1 MPLHRASAAA
11 IRQLQTAGDLVDR
24 MTEQFRFAYGHNP
37 SPAEQRSWDRS
48 LTTLIE
54 DLHDAGLAE
63 VELLLE
69 YRLPLT
75 SRRVDALLCGV
86 HPRTGNTSY
95 VVVELKQW
103 SHAQPVDGTDDVV
116 LDDGRGRRL
125 HPAAQ
130 VAGYCEY
137 LADFNANLG
146 GSTERLAGVAYLHNA
161 KDADVAGLW
170 DYPLTV
176 QSQMFTRQ
184 RRGAFL
190 DFLRSRLDSAPG
202 VAAADDLL
210 SAAIRPSKQ
219 LLTLAAAEIQQREQ
233 FTLLDQQRVAYSM
246 VMRAV
251 ERARRSERKEVIVVT
266 GGPGSGKSVIALS
279 VLGELSRQ
287 GRSALHATGSSAFTQ
302 TLRKVA
308 GSRAPRVR
316 TLFKYYNQF
325 IDAEKN
331 DIDVLINDEAHR
343 VKATST
349 NRWTPS
355 KKRTGRPQV
364 EELIDAA
371 RVPVFLLDE
380 HQVVRPS
387 ERGNVHDIVSAAE
400 QMGCTVVRVDLNDQ
414 FRCGGSRLYE
424 RWVLRLLGLEPGG
437 PFDWPGD
444 ESFTLDVADSP
455 TEMEGR
461 LRAFLDAGYEAR
473 ISAGYCW
480 HWSDPKVDV
489 LFPDIKIGA
498 WERPWNNPK
507 ESRVGEAPAR
517 SFWASDPGGFDQVG
531 CIYTAQGFEYDY
543 SGVILGPD
551 LVWRSGRW
559 VARPEYSKDNQVKTA
574 EPAEFDRAVRNTYK
588 VLLTRGMRGT
598 LVYSVDLET
607 QEMLRSHIP
616 ASAVLDRARPGELPG

>member
-1 MPLHRASAAA
+1 
-11 IRQLQTAGDLVDR
+11 
-24 MTEQFRFAYGHNP
+24 MTEQFKFVYGHSP
-37 SPAEQRSWDRS
+37 SPSEQRSWDRS
-48 LTTLIE
+48 LTTLVD
-54 DLHDAGLAE
+54 DLHDAGLAD
-63 VELLLE
+63 VEMLLE

-75 SRRVDALLCGV
+75 SRRIDALLCGV
-86 HPRTGNTSY
+86 HPTSGDTSF
-95 VVVELKQW
+95 VVIELKQW
-103 SHAQPVDGTDDVV
+103 SRALPVDGTDDVV

-130 VAGYCEY
+130 VSAYCEY
-137 LADFNANLG
+137 LADFNANLD
-146 GSTERLAGVAYLHNA
+146 GSVRRLAGAAYLHNA
-161 KDADVAGLW
+161 RDADVSGLW
-170 DYPLTV
+170 SYPTTV
-176 QSQMFTRQ
+176 QSQMFTGQ
-184 RRGAFL
+184 RRGHFL
-190 DFLRSRLDSAPG
+190 DFLRSRLGPAPG
-202 VAAADDLL
+202 ALAADELL

-219 LLTLAAAEIQQREQ
+219 LLALAAAEIQQREQ
-233 FTLLDQQRVAYSM
+233 FTLLDEQQVAYSM

-251 ERARRSERKEVIVVT
+251 QRSRQANAKEVIVVT

-279 VLGELSRQ
+279 LLGELSRQ
-287 GRSALHATGSSAFTQ
+287 GRTALHATGSSAFTQ

-308 GSRAPRVR
+308 GSRAPRVK

-343 VKATST
+343 VKETST

-355 KKRTGRPQV
+355 VKRTGRPQV

-400 QMGCTVVRVDLNDQ
+400 RMGCEVIKVDLNDQ
-414 FRCGGSRLYE
+414 FRCGGSRLFE
-424 RWVLRLLGLEPGG
+424 TWVLNLLGLQPGE
-437 PFDWPGD
+437 PFDWTGD
-444 ESFTLDVADSP
+444 EGFTLDVAESP
-455 TEMEGR
+455 SEMEGR
-461 LRAFLDAGYEAR
+461 LRALLRAGHSSR

-480 HWSDPKVDV
+480 PWSQPKVDF
-489 LFPDIKIGA
+489 LFPDIKIDG

-507 ESRVGEAPAR
+507 ESRVGEAPGR

-543 SGVILGPD
+543 SGVIIGPD
-551 LVWRSGRW
+551 LVWRDGGW
-559 VARPEYSKDNQVKTA
+559 VARPEYSKDNQVRKSDLA
-574 EPAEFDRAVRNTYK
+574 QFDRAVRNTYK

-598 LVYSVDLET
+598 VVYSVDPET
-607 QEMLRSHIP
+607 HEMLR
-616 ASAVLDRARPGELPG
+616 ARTRSRHMTQP

>member
-1 MPLHRASAAA
+1 MPLHRASASA
-11 IRQLQTAGDLVDR
+11 IRQLQTAGELVAR

-37 SPAEQRSWDRS
+37 SPAEQRSWERS
-48 LTTLIE
+48 LTTLID
-54 DLHDAGLAE
+54 DLHDAGLDQVE
-63 VELLLE
+63 VLLE

-86 HPRTGNTSY
+86 HPRSGDTSY

-103 SHAQPVDGTDDVV
+103 SHAQPVDGTNDVV
-116 LDDGRGRRL
+116 LDDGRGHRL

-161 KDADVAGLW
+161 MDADVGGLW
-170 DYPLTV
+170 DYPMTT
-176 QSQMFTRQ
+176 QSQMFTGQ
-184 RRGAFL
+184 RRGEFL
-190 DFLRSRLDSAPG
+190 DFLRSRLDASPG
-202 VAAADDLL
+202 DSAADDLL
-210 SAAIRPSKQ
+210 GSAIRPSKQ
-219 LLTLAAAEIQQREQ
+219 LLTLAAAEIQRREQ
-233 FTLLDQQRVAYSM
+233 FTLLDEQRVAYSM

-251 ERARRSERKEVIVVT
+251 ERSRRADVKEVVVVT

-279 VLGELSRQ
+279 LLGELSRQ
-287 GRSALHATGSSAFTQ
+287 GRTALHATGSSAFTQ

-308 GSRAPRVR
+308 GTRAPRVKAM
-316 TLFKYYNQF
+316 FKYYNQF

-343 VKATST
+343 VKETST

-355 KKRTGRPQV
+355 TKRTGRPQV

-400 QMGCTVVRVDLNDQ
+400 RMGCSIVRIDLDDQ
-414 FRCGGSRLYE
+414 FRCGGSRLFE
-424 RWVLRLLGLEPGG
+424 RWVLNLLGLEPGG
-437 PFDWPGD
+437 PFSWPGD
-444 ESFTLDVADSP
+444 ESFTLDLAESP

-461 LRAFLDAGYEAR
+461 LRALLDAGYSSR

-480 HWSDPKVDV
+480 PWSQPKVDF

-507 ESRVGEAPAR
+507 ESRVGDAPAR

-543 SGVILGPD
+543 SGVIIGPD
-551 LVWRSGRW
+551 LVWRSDRW
-559 VARPEYSKDNQVKTA
+559 VARPEYSKDSQVKRA
-574 EPAEFDRAVRNTYK
+574 ERSEFDRAVRNTYK

-598 LVYSVDLET
+598 LVYSVDPET
-607 QEMLRSHIP
+607 QEMLRATTAANDSTRTRRFP
-616 ASAVLDRARPGELPG
+616 